1 LVYILNI
8 ETSTEIC
15 SASVSSGIKTISYRE
30 HFIERSHAAIL
41 TNLIAEVMQEA
52 AIEYSQLSAVAVSK
66 GPGSYTG
73 LRIGVS
79 TAKGICFAINRP
91 LIAVDTLGIIA
102 EMAREKY
109 NSDAETLL
117 YIPMI
122 DARRMEVYSAV
133 YNKDLTKVRD
143 VEANIIDSESFKD
156 FSNNTLVF
164 CGNGS
169 DKCKGVISISDFI
182 FLPDIFPSAK
192 FMTKQAHQ
200 KFKNQEFE
208 DVAYFEPYYL
218 KDFIA
223 TIPKNK
229 VLGER

>member
-1 LVYILNI
+1 MDYILNI

-15 SASVSSGIKTISYRE
+15 SASVSRGIKTISYRE

-41 TNLIAEVMQEA
+41 TNLIADVMKESC
-52 AIEYSQLSAVAVSK
+52 IEFAQLSAVAVSK

-79 TAKGICFAINRP
+79 TAKGICFALNIP
-91 LIAVDTLGIIA
+91 LIAIDTLAIIA
-102 EMAREKY
+102 DMALENQHSENK
-109 NSDAETLL
+109 DVL

-143 VEANIIDSESFKD
+143 VEANIIDNESFKE
-156 FSNNTLVF
+156 FNNKALVF

-169 DKCKGVISISDFI
+169 DKCKDVISISDSI
-182 FLPDIFPSAK
+182 FLPNIFPSAK

-200 KFKNQEFE
+200 KFINQEFE